1 MSRGLMIALVSAV
14 LVLALGVAG
23 IAVYVFVVLPGQN
36 AGGEKPAAMA
46 ETHSET
52 RAGASVRLNKFVTN
66 LADKDRIRYIDLSV
80 ALGVRAESDV
90 AAIEEMEPEIR
101 DAILS
106 QIRNMTS
113 QDLAGSEGKNR
124 MAEAIQ
130 KGLASL
136 LKERLVKVYVTDMVI
151 Q

>member
-23 IAVYVFVVLPGQN
+23 IAVYVFVVMPGQS
-36 AGGEKPAAMA
+36 AGGEKPAAAA
-46 ETHSET
+46 ETHEET
-52 RAGASVRLNKFVTN
+52 KAGASVRLNKFVTN

-80 ALGVRAESDV
+80 ALGVRAEADV

-136 LKERLVKVYVTDMVI
+136 LKEKLVKVYVTDMVI